1 MTSNIGIAVIL
12 YGIFVAILMT
22 IKARSNQQYER
33 IQKQREEEYKKELEK
48 SAKEAKKANIAKTEF
63 LQRMSHDIRTP
74 INGIRGMV
82 EVGDYYKSDIEKQS
96 ECRKKIW
103 EASGFLLELINEV
116 LDMGKLESEEVILER
131 RSFNF
136 FQLFQEIRTVIEK
149 QARGFDFFQLFQEI
163 RTVIEKQARER
174 GINIVVHKYNVTHE
188 DLIGSPVHVKRV
200 VMNILTNAIKYNKN
214 NGKICIEFNE
224 IQKNYN
230 TIIIRFK
237 CEDTGIG
244 MSESFQKTI
253 YEPFAQEK
261 AGARTVYGGTGLG
274 MSITKSLVEKM
285 GGTISFESEQD
296 VGTTFYIELPFQI
309 DQIGR
314 ASCRESI
321 LSFHSRSII
330 T

>member
-1 MTSNIGIAVIL
+1 M
-12 YGIFVAILMT
+12 
-22 IKARSNQQYER
+22 
-33 IQKQREEEYKKELEK
+33 
-48 SAKEAKKANIAKTEF
+48 
-63 LQRMSHDIRTP
+63 
-74 INGIRGMV
+74 
-82 EVGDYYKSDIEKQS
+82 
-96 ECRKKIW
+96 
-103 EASGFLLELINEV
+103 INEV

-131 RSFNF
+131 RS
-136 FQLFQEIRTVIEK
+136 
-149 QARGFDFFQLFQEI
+149 FDFFQLFQEI

-174 GINIVVHKYNVTHE
+174 GINIVVHKYNVIHE

-214 NGKICIEFNE
+214 NGEICIEFNE
-224 IQKNYN
+224 IQKDDN
-230 TIIIRFK
+230 TINIRFK

-261 AGARTVYGGTGLG
+261 AGLG

-309 DQIGR
+309 DQNIKHEELKTKEIKK
-314 ASCRESI
+314 ASIKGVNVLLAEDNELNMEIAEFVLESAGANVIKAFNGKEALEIFKESKPGEIDII
-321 LSFHSRSII
+321 LMDVMMPVMDGLEAARYIRWSNKENARDIPII
-330 T
+330 AMTANAFTEDRRRVLEAGMNEHLAKPLESEVLIKTIANYCGKVDHFK

>member
-1 MTSNIGIAVIL
+1 MP
-12 YGIFVAILMT
+12 
-22 IKARSNQQYER
+22 Q
-33 IQKQREEEYKKELEK
+33 
-48 SAKEAKKANIAKTEF
+48 
-63 LQRMSHDIRTP
+63 
-74 INGIRGMV
+74 
-82 EVGDYYKSDIEKQS
+82 
-96 ECRKKIW
+96 KIW

-116 LDMGKLESEEVILER
+116 LDMGKIGIGRSDPGEEVLI
-131 RSFNF
+131 SFNCF
-136 FQLFQEIRTVIEK
+136 KRFEWLLKNR
-149 QARGFDFFQLFQEI
+149 L
-163 RTVIEKQARER
+163 ER
-174 GINIVVHKYNVTHE
+174 GINIVVHKYNVIHE

-200 VMNILTNAIKYNKN
+200 VMNILTNAIKYNKD

-274 MSITKSLVEKM
+274 MPITKSLVEKM
-285 GGTISFESEQD
+285 GGTISFESEQG

-309 DQIGR
+309 DHNIKAR
-314 ASCRESI
+314 R
-321 LSFHSRSII
+321 

>member
-1 MTSNIGIAVIL
+1 MP
-12 YGIFVAILMT
+12 
-22 IKARSNQQYER
+22 Q
-33 IQKQREEEYKKELEK
+33 
-48 SAKEAKKANIAKTEF
+48 
-63 LQRMSHDIRTP
+63 
-74 INGIRGMV
+74 
-82 EVGDYYKSDIEKQS
+82 
-96 ECRKKIW
+96 KIW

-136 FQLFQEIRTVIEK
+136 FQLFQEIRM
-149 QARGFDFFQLFQEI
+149 
-163 RTVIEKQARER
+163 VIEKQARER
-174 GINIVVHKYNVTHE
+174 GINIVVHKYNVIHE

-285 GGTISFESEQD
+285 GGTISFESEQG

-309 DQIGR
+309 DHNIKHEELKTKEIKKHR
-314 ASCRESI
+314 
-321 LSFHSRSII
+321 SRVSMYCLPKIMN
-330 T
+330 